1 MYPFNC
7 LNGESGGVIAQKS
20 FLLYAANQ
28 AGVLVRLVTVAIVA
42 NILGAA
48 SIGVIAFAYAFI
60 GFFLFLYKFGLDTA
74 HMRKIADGADVGECV
89 GAYVLL
95 KTMITLGTTALIVAV
110 MLAGGAFGYKF
121 GSAAEQTVVVL
132 ILISVAIGH
141 LFDFP
146 LATFTARR
154 EIARKVTIG
163 TLRSVLDLPIVLIV
177 LLAAGMRNVQG
188 LALGHLINEIVAV
201 SIGIV
206 LYRRAARAGGYRM
219 RMPRWKLVREYVMF
233 ALPMLGSLGLGCL
246 AVNVD
251 LVMVKEFMGNA
262 ASGNYYVVSRISAAV
277 LGIAAAL
284 MTVVLP
290 TASTLY
296 ARGKSADIARIL
308 RQAERFLSMII
319 AFLAMGMF
327 VFAEEIMLIFGEDFA
342 GLAPMIMRVFAVITF
357 LFAVN
362 RPFDSAAIISNRPW
376 IHFHLTVVLTAAN
389 IALNLIL
396 IPKSL
401 FGVRM
406 LGLGA
411 VGSALGTACLAV
423 VGFLMARLVAKW
435 LLGVRT
441 CRGVLM
447 HLFAAAVVG
456 GACWAAKP
464 CLLQGGRWE
473 VLLKT
478 SALGVAAA
486 GVYLG
491 LLRLLGEFS
500 AKDVRK
506 ILAMMNPA
514 RMKEQFVEEIFT
526 RTAAGRNKNEKEA
539 LLTV

>member
-1 MYPFNC
+1 M
-7 LNGESGGVIAQKS
+7 IAQKS

-28 AGVLVRLVTVAIVA
+28 ASVLVRLVTVAIVA

-60 GFFLFLYKFGLDTA
+60 GFFLFLYKFGLDTV
-74 HMRKIADGADVGECV
+74 HMRKIADGNDVGECV
-89 GAYVLL
+89 GAYFLL
-95 KTMITLGTTALIVAV
+95 KIFATIGTTALIAA
-110 MLAGGAFGYKF
+110 LIIAGGAFGYQF
-121 GSAAEQTVVVL
+121 GGATEKIVIVL
-132 ILISVAIGH
+132 VLISVAIGH
-141 LFDFP
+141 FFDFP

-177 LLAAGMRNVQG
+177 LLAVGMRNVQG

-219 RMPRWKLVREYVMF
+219 RLPRWKLVREYAMF
-233 ALPMLGSLGLGCL
+233 ALPMLGSLGLGSL
-246 AVNVD
+246 AANVD

-284 MTVVLP
+284 ITVVLP
-290 TASTLY
+290 TAARLY
-296 ARGKSADIARIL
+296 SRGESADIGRLL
-308 RQAERFLSMII
+308 RRAERFLSMMI

-342 GLAPMIMRVFAVITF
+342 GLAPTIMRVFAVITF

-376 IHFHLTVVLTAAN
+376 IHFHLTILLSVANVV
-389 IALNLIL
+389 LNLIL

-411 VGSALGTACLAV
+411 VGSALGTAFLAI

-435 LLGVRT
+435 LLGVKT
-441 CRGVLM
+441 YRGILV
-447 HLFAAAVVG
+447 HVIAAGVVG
-456 GACWAAKP
+456 AACWLAKP
-464 CLLQGGRWE
+464 WLLVGGRWE
-473 VLLKT
+473 VLAGTAAL
-478 SALGVAAA
+478 SLVALGT
-486 GVYLG
+486 YLG
-491 LLRLLGEFS
+491 LLHLGGEFS
-500 AKDVRK
+500 ARDVRF

-514 RMKEQFVEEIFT
+514 KMKAQFAEEVFA
-526 RTAAGRNKNEKEA
+526 RTERAPDKKE
-539 LLTV
+539 V